1 MVKHFVFAVAGIA
14 VAAAVGAIG
23 LKTAHAG
30 DMPIADMHC
39 HLNPKSSPEDLL
51 SWMDAAGVKWCATGV
66 LGFKFGA
73 RKIRL
78 EFAEVMGDRYIPFGG
93 QSDLNAIYV
102 TSQDVSAQN
111 DAENPKFKKI
121 FSLLK
126 KDFEEGRIRGIGELF
141 LNTSTTNKKAKMRRK
156 ADINSPAMKA
166 LFALSNEHNG
176 VITFHTEWD
185 SNTVEQIDNLMSANP
200 SARMILAHCG
210 SNTGPEDVKPFFEK
224 YPNFFCDLSARS
236 VPKIPAKA
244 FVHKP
249 EKKVFG
255 PDGIVSGWKN
265 LIEEMPDRFLVG
277 SDVYD
282 GAKYAKAIK
291 IIRKGLLGN
300 LSPETAEKIAY
311 KNAIKFFELQ

>member
-23 LKTAHAG
+23 LKTVHAG

-255 PDGIVSGWKN
+255 PDGIVSGWKD

-291 IIRKGLLGN
+291 VIRIEGYLGN
-300 LSPETAEKIAY
+300 VS
-311 KNAIKFFELQ
+311 

>member
-39 HLNPKSSPEDLL
+39 HLNPKSSPEILL
-51 SWMDAAGVKWCATGV
+51 RWMDAAGVKWCATGV

-73 RKIRL
+73 RKTRL
-78 EFAEVMGDRYIPFGG
+78 KFAEVMGDRYIPFGG
-93 QSDLNAIYV
+93 QSDLNAIYF

-141 LNTSTTNKKAKMRRK
+141 LNTSTINKNAKMRRK

-176 VITFHTEWD
+176 VITFHAEWD
-185 SNTVEQIDNLMSANP
+185 SDTVEQIDDLMSANP

-210 SNTGPEDVKPFFEK
+210 SNTRPKDVKPLFEK

-249 EKKVFG
+249 EQKIFG
-255 PDGIVSGWKN
+255 PDGIVPGWKD
-265 LIEEMPDRFLVG
+265 LIEKMPDRFLVG

-291 IIRKGLLGN
+291 VIRKGFLGN
-300 LSPETAEKIAY
+300 LSPETAEKVAY
-311 KNAIKFFELQ
+311 KNAVKLFRLQ

>member
-1 MVKHFVFAVAGIA
+1 MMKHFVFAVAGIA
-14 VAAAVGAIG
+14 VAAAVVALG

-51 SWMDAAGVKWCATGV
+51 SWMDASGVKWCATGV
-66 LGFKFGA
+66 LGSKFGA

-78 EFAEVMGDRYIPFGG
+78 KFEEAMGDRYIPFGG

-126 KDFEEGRIRGIGELF
+126 KDFEEGRIMGIGELF
-141 LNTSTTNKKAKMRRK
+141 LNTSTNKKKAKMRRK

-176 VITFHTEWD
+176 VISFHTEWD
-185 SNTVEQIDNLMSANP
+185 SDTVEQIDDLMSANP
-200 SARMILAHCG
+200 SARVILAHCG
-210 SNTGPEDVKPFFEK
+210 SNTGPEDVKTSLRE
-224 YPNFFCDLSARS
+224 
-236 VPKIPAKA
+236 VPQ
-244 FVHKP
+244 
-249 EKKVFG
+249 
-255 PDGIVSGWKN
+255 
-265 LIEEMPDRFLVG
+265 
-277 SDVYD
+277 
-282 GAKYAKAIK
+282 
-291 IIRKGLLGN
+291 LL
-300 LSPETAEKIAY
+300 L
-311 KNAIKFFELQ
+311 

>member
-39 HLNPKSSPEDLL
+39 HLNPKSSPEILL
-51 SWMDAAGVKWCATGV
+51 RWMDAAGVKWCATGV

-73 RKIRL
+73 RKTRL
-78 EFAEVMGDRYIPFGG
+78 KFAEVMGDRYIPFGG

-141 LNTSTTNKKAKMRRK
+141 LNTSTTNKYAKMRRK

-185 SNTVEQIDNLMSANP
+185 SDTTVEQIDDLMSANP

-210 SNTGPEDVKPFFEK
+210 SNTGPKDVKPLFEK

-255 PDGIVSGWKN
+255 PDGIVSGWKD

-291 IIRKGLLGN
+291 VIRIEGYLGN
-300 LSPETAEKIAY
+300 VS
-311 KNAIKFFELQ
+311 

>member
-1 MVKHFVFAVAGIA
+1 MKHFVFAVAGIA
-14 VAAAVGAIG
+14 VAAAVVALG

-51 SWMDAAGVKWCATGV
+51 SWMDASGVKWCATGV
-66 LGFKFGA
+66 LGSKFGA

-78 EFAEVMGDRYIPFGG
+78 KFEEAMGDRYIPFGG

-126 KDFEEGRIRGIGELF
+126 KDFEEGRIMGIGELF
-141 LNTSTTNKKAKMRRK
+141 LNTSTNKKKAKMRRK

-176 VITFHTEWD
+176 VISFHTEWD
-185 SNTVEQIDNLMSANP
+185 SDTVEQIDDLMSANP
-200 SARMILAHCG
+200 SARVILAHCG
-210 SNTGPEDVKPFFEK
+210 SNTGPEDVKPLFEK

-244 FVHKP
+244 FIRKP

-255 PDGIVSGWKN
+255 PGGIVSGWKN

-282 GAKYAKAIK
+282 VTKYTKAIK
-291 IIRKGLLGN
+291 VIRKGLLGN
-300 LSPETAEKIAY
+300 LSPETAEKVAY
-311 KNAIKFFELQ
+311 KNAVKLFGLQ

>member
-1 MVKHFVFAVAGIA
+1 MMKHFVFAVAGIA
-14 VAAAVGAIG
+14 VAAAVGAVG

-39 HLNPKSSPEDLL
+39 HLNPESSPEDLL

-66 LGFKFGA
+66 LGSKFGA
-73 RKIRL
+73 RKTRL
-78 EFAEVMGDRYIPFGG
+78 KFAEVMGDRYIPFGG

-141 LNTSTTNKKAKMRRK
+141 LNTSTTNKYAKMRRK

-176 VITFHTEWD
+176 VITFHVEWD
-185 SNTVEQIDNLMSANP
+185 SDTVEQIDDLMSANP

-210 SNTGPEDVKPFFEK
+210 SNTGPKDVKPLFEK

-255 PDGIVSGWKN
+255 PDGIVSGWKD

-291 IIRKGLLGN
+291 VIRKGLLGN
-300 LSPETAEKIAY
+300 LSPETVEKVAY
-311 KNAIKFFELQ
+311 KNAVKLFGLQ